1 MIGESL
7 KKLRLSKKLTLEK
20 LAELLNARYPGTV
33 NFNKGKLSKW
43 ENEKEEPKLSS
54 IRIMADF
61 YNISI
66 DDLYSGNLNNIN
78 VPTTLSQ
85 IYLKSILL

>member
-1 MIGESL
+1 MIGANL

-20 LAELLNARYPGTV
+20 LAELLNIRYPETV

-66 DDLYSGNLNNIN
+66 DDLYSGNLNSIN
-78 VPTTLSQ
+78 
-85 IYLKSILL
+85 